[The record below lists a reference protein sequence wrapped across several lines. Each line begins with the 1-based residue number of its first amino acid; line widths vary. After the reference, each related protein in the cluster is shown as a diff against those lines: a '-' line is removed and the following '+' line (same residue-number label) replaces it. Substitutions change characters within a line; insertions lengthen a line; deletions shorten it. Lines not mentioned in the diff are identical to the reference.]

1 MERGV
6 FDILVD
12 LPAGRELIWSSI
24 EKERAAWALEREA
37 SAREREEKRAAWALE
52 REASAREREA
62 SAREREALARA
73 LEREIEAWERER
85 ELLIERE
92 SAAAA
97 DLQKQLD
104 FAAGLMTVRSV
115 LEGIVTSAF
124 PSKSATDALRLYC
137 EQPRFQ
143 AYLAAVSASSGISV
157 ASLTKSAK
165 GAYGM
170 FSQTIHGGTTHL
182 SSDDTAVPQAV
193 LRDKSTLHAV
203 AAIFKLERRD
213 VRFYAGGPSGVLKL
227 PSPPRSASHSAAAS
241 ASNSPPK
248 PADAIVGEAGAG
260 SAGEG
265 ADTEAATAAAAAAG
279 ASGGGGGGGGG
290 DGDGGGGG
298 GSGGGGV

>member
-1 MERGV
+1 M

-24 EKERAAWALEREA
+24 EKE
-37 SAREREEKRAAWALE
+37 RAAWALE

-227 PSPPRSASHSAAAS
+227 PSPPRTRAQPLLRPRPRLLPTCAQAQRAARAPLLLTPRPRRAAPASEVAAQR
-241 ASNSPPK
+241 P
-248 PADAIVGEAGAG
+248 
-260 SAGEG
+260 
-265 ADTEAATAAAAAAG
+265 
-279 ASGGGGGGGGG
+279 
-290 DGDGGGGG
+290 GG
-298 GSGGGGV
+298 GSRPRGAS

>member
-24 EKERAAWALEREA
+24 EKE
-37 SAREREEKRAAWALE
+37 RAAWALE

-227 PSPPRSASHSAAAS
+227 PSPPRSASHSAVAS

-248 PADAIVGEAGAG
+248 QTSEAGAV

-265 ADTEAATAAAAAAG
+265 ADAEATAAAAAG
-279 ASGGGGGGGGG
+279 AASGSRGGGGGGG
-290 DGDGGGGG
+290 
-298 GSGGGGV
+298 V

>member
-1 MERGV
+1 M
-6 FDILVD
+6 
-12 LPAGRELIWSSI
+12 LID
-24 EKERAAWALEREA
+24 
-37 SAREREEKRAAWALE
+37 
-52 REASAREREA
+52 
-62 SAREREALARA
+62 
-73 LEREIEAWERER
+73 
-85 ELLIERE
+85 RE
-92 SAAAA
+92 SAAVA

-124 PSKSATDALRLYC
+124 PGTSATDALRLYC

-143 AYLAAVSASSGISV
+143 EYLSVVSAASGIP
-157 ASLTKSAK
+157 AANLTKSAEA
-165 GAYGM
+165 AYRM
-170 FSQTIHGGTTHL
+170 FSQTTHSGTTHL

-248 PADAIVGEAGAG
+248 QTSEAGAG

-265 ADTEAATAAAAAAG
+265 ADAEATAAAAAG
-279 ASGGGGGGGGG
+279 VASGN
-290 DGDGGGGG
+290 GGGGG
-298 GSGGGGV
+298 GSGGV

>member
-6 FDILVD
+6 FDILVG
-12 LPAGRELIWSSI
+12 ASGQEFIWSSI
-24 EKERAAWALEREA
+24 EKARADVALERAAWA
-37 SAREREEKRAAWALE
+37 
-52 REASAREREA
+52 REREA
-62 SAREREALARA
+62 LARAREALARA
-73 LEREIEAWERER
+73 LEREIEGRDRER
-85 ELLIERE
+85 EMLIDRE
-92 SAAAA
+92 SAAVA

-124 PSKSATDALRLYC
+124 PGTSATDALRLYC
-137 EQPRFQ
+137 EQPRVRE
-143 AYLAAVSASSGISV
+143 YLTAVSAASGIP
-157 ASLTKSAK
+157 AANLTKSAK
-165 GAYGM
+165 AAYGM

-182 SSDDTAVPQAV
+182 STDDTAVPQAV

-227 PSPPRSASHSAAAS
+227 PSPPRSASHSAVAS

-248 PADAIVGEAGAG
+248 QTSEAGAG

-265 ADTEAATAAAAAAG
+265 ADAEATAAAAAGG

-290 DGDGGGGG
+290 
-298 GSGGGGV
+298 GV